1 MSESYNIPEK
11 MWAAVVERP
20 GRLVI
25 EQIDTPVPGPGQYL
39 IQTLA
44 SSICNATDNHILEG
58 IFEGYHDHYDRQLGN
73 GAVGQVLGHEV
84 CGRVV
89 KLGEGCTDVRL
100 GDRVGMYTNHGAFQ
114 EYVLVDAHWG
124 CTARVPEALSDEEA
138 SICEMFDGAYRSTI
152 SCANL
157 QPHEKVLIVGVG
169 PMGLTATA
177 AAVAHYADVYVVDFH
192 QNRLDKALELGAKAA
207 FNHTGKNRHQMVEEI
222 LAAAGMMDMACICI
236 ALDESEEQDAF
247 YLALETLRENGRM
260 TGLNVEVK
268 EEHHNHVM
276 NPFHMNRKNILYRHN
291 LTRPG
296 TQRDFQHGYDMV
308 AEGRVPLGKLITHRA
323 TLDQL
328 PWALEMCHR
337 HLDECIKFIIYP
349 ENKTGE
355 RLVYEL
361 PENY

>member
-1 MSESYNIPEK
+1 MSEYNIPDT

-20 GRLVI
+20 GVLAI
-25 EQIDTPVPGPGQYL
+25 EQVATPVPGPSQFL
-39 IQTLA
+39 IKTLA

-58 IFEGYHDHYDRQLGN
+58 IFEGYHDHYDRELGC
-73 GAVGQVLGHEV
+73 GVTGQVLGHEV
-84 CGRVV
+84 TGRVV
-89 KLGEGCTDVRL
+89 RLGEGCTDVQL

-124 CTARVPEALSDEEA
+124 CLARIPENLSDEEA

-152 SCANL
+152 ACAGIV
-157 QPHEKVLIVGVG
+157 PHEKVLIVGVG

-192 QNRLDKALELGAKAA
+192 QNRLDKALELGAKMA
-207 FNHTGKNRHQMVEEI
+207 FNHTGKNKHEMVKEI
-222 LAAAGMMDMACICI
+222 LDRAGQMDVACICI
-236 ALDESEEQDAF
+236 ALDESEECDAF
-247 YLALETLRENGRM
+247 YMALETLRENGRM
-260 TGLNVEVK
+260 TGLNVEVQEK
-268 EEHHNHVM
+268 YHNHVM

-291 LTRPG
+291 LVRPG
-296 TQRDFQHGYDMV
+296 TQADFQHGYDLV
-308 AEGRVPLGKLITHRA
+308 GEGRVPLGKLITHRT

-337 HLDECIKFIIYP
+337 HLDECIKIIVYP

-355 RLVYEL
+355 RIVYNL
-361 PENY
+361 PDNY